1 MKTYKFRIY
10 PNKEIE
16 EKLFLWFDGCRE
28 LYNAALQE
36 RSEAWSFCRKN
47 ITYQMQQN
55 DLPWI
60 KNIREDIAEIYSQVL
75 QAVLKRLDRAFDN
88 FFRRCDAGENPGY
101 PRFKGA
107 NRFNSILYPQ
117 SLGFKLKKGILS
129 LSKLGDIEVSVNRKI
144 KGDLQTCVLKY
155 AAGKWFACL
164 SFLEKAD
171 VKLKAEKKQI
181 RNDVAALKLEKK
193 EYGEK
198 IREENSRLKERY
210 DLLKQAQFLTL
221 LEKVKLGEAKSVGI
235 DVGLK
240 VFAMLS
246 DYTVIENPHF
256 YKKLEKRLRIKQRS
270 VARKKH
276 GSKSR
281 KKAVLELQRVH
292 EKIRNSRM
300 NFVHQITKRI
310 VESNDLIAVED
321 LKVNKMV
328 RNKIYSKGISDVG
341 WGMFF
346 TILKYKAEGAGKFV
360 VKVDAKNTSQ
370 DCLCGNKVPKKI
382 YDRWHDCD
390 QCSLSIDRD
399 LLASLNVEM
408 RAFNTLNSI
417 EVKTDKD
424 KNKKNNLT
432 SHIKQINKK
441 SGLGT
446 NPKALTWSPVDVRS
460 FYINPVTSNKV
471 PESPIL

>member
-1 MKTYKFRIY
+1 MKTHKFRIY
-10 PNKEIE
+10 PNRETE
-16 EKLFLWFDGCRE
+16 EKLFLWLDGCRE
-28 LYNAALQE
+28 LYNAAPQE
-36 RSEAWSFCRKN
+36 RSEAWTRQRKN

-60 KNIREDIAEIYSQVL
+60 KGIREDIEEIYSQVL

-88 FFRRCDAGENPGY
+88 FFRRCEAGENPGY

-129 LSKLGDIEVSVNRKI
+129 LSKLGDIKVSVNRKI

-155 AAGKWFACL
+155 TAGKWFACL

-171 VKLKAEKKQI
+171 VKLKSEKKQI
-181 RNDVAALKLEKK
+181 RNDVISLKLEKK

-198 IREENSRLKERY
+198 VREENSRLKERY
-210 DLLKQAQFLTL
+210 DLLKQAQFLVL
-221 LEKVKLGEAKSVGI
+221 LEKVKSGEAKSVGI

-300 NFVHQITKRI
+300 NFIHQVTKRI
-310 VESNDLIAVED
+310 VENNDLIAIED
-321 LKVNKMV
+321 LKINRMV
-328 RNKIYSKGISDVG
+328 RNRKYSKGISDVS

-346 TILKYKAEGAGKFV
+346 NCLNYKASSAGKFV
-360 VKVDAKNTSQ
+360 LKTSAVNTSQ
-370 DCLCGNKVPKKI
+370 DCLCGNKVPKESG
-382 YDRWHDCD
+382 DRWHDCEK
-390 QCSLSIDRD
+390 CGLSIDRD
-399 LLASLNVEM
+399 LLAALNVEM

-417 EVKTDKD
+417 EVKTDKS
-424 KNKKNNLT
+424 KKPKLT
-432 SHIKQINKK
+432 SRIKQINKT

-446 NPKALTWSPVDVRS
+446 NPKALTWLPESERS
-460 FYINPVTSNKV
+460 FYINPVSASGV